1 MKSLAVVGLV
11 CAAAIAL
18 LDIYELHIGG
28 RPVVAYKQANIFG
41 SEYAAATE
49 GALNYLLAILLILL
63 QLLACDNDHDATFDN
78 DPWYMRRIDRLL
90 YS

>member
-1 MKSLAVVGLV
+1 MSCILAV
-11 CAAAIAL
+11 
-18 LDIYELHIGG
+18 DPSLHTS
-28 RPVVAYKQANIFG
+28 RQTFLA
-41 SEYAAATE
+41 EYAAATE

-63 QLLACDNDHDATFDN
+63 QLLACDKDHDATFDN